1 MTSYRGKHRKQ
12 STTGRNVARLAVAGA
27 VAAAPFVVTA
37 GTASAATP
45 NWDALAKCESGGNA
59 SINTGN
65 GYSGL
70 YQFKQSTWL
79 AYGGGAYGQNAHQA
93 TAAQQTEIAQRLYN
107 ARGANQWPGCTKK
120 TGWANG
126 GGGGGSTKAKP
137 VSKKQVTKKAAPVKK
152 AATPAPAATAP
163 VKIEKNGADYTVV
176 AGDTLSKIAA
186 ANNVEG
192 GWKALF
198 ERNKDV
204 VKDANLIIVGQ
215 QLDLK

>member
-1 MTSYRGKHRKQ
+1 M
-12 STTGRNVARLAVAGA
+12 ARLAVAGA

-37 GTASAATP
+37 GTASAAP

-79 AYGGGAYGQNAHQA
+79 AYGGGAYAKNAHQA
-93 TAAQQTEIAQRLYN
+93 TAAQQTEIAARLLA
-107 ARGANQWPGCTKK
+107 ARGPGQWPACTKK
-120 TGWANG
+120 TGWHNGSG
-126 GGGGGSTKAKP
+126 GGGGGAVKSKP
-137 VSKKQVTKKAAPVKK
+137 VSKVTKKAAPKP
-152 AATPAPAATAP
+152 AATPAPAAAP
-163 VKIEKNGADYTVV
+163 VQTKNGADYTVV

-186 ANNVEG
+186 AQNVAG
-192 GWKALF
+192 GWQAVF

-204 VKDANLIIVGQ
+204 IKDANLIFVGQ

>member
-37 GTASAATP
+37 GTASAAP

-65 GYSGL
+65 GYYGL
-70 YQFKQSTWL
+70 YQFNTQTWR
-79 AYGGGAYGQNAHQA
+79 AYGGTQYAPNAHQA
-93 TAAQQTEIAQRLYN
+93 TAAQQTEIAQRLYA
-107 ARGANQWPGCTKK
+107 ARGASPWPGCRNK
-120 TGWANG
+120 TGWHL
-126 GGGGGSTKAKP
+126 GGGSGGGVVKSKP
-137 VSKKQVTKKAAPVKK
+137 VSKVTKKAAPKP
-152 AATPAPAATAP
+152 AATPAPAAAP
-163 VKIEKNGADYTVV
+163 VQTKNGADYTVV

-186 ANNVEG
+186 AQNVAG
-192 GWKALF
+192 GWQAVF

-204 VKDANLIIVGQ
+204 IKDANLIFVGQ